1 MSTATT
7 AEEREPRAAAPAEEL
22 TVSVVIPCL
31 NEAEQISECVIA
43 ARRALEDAGLSGE
56 VVVADND
63 SDDDSAELARKAGAS
78 VVEERH
84 RGYGSAY
91 LAGFAAA
98 RGKYIVMAD
107 ADLTYDFAE
116 IPRFVAALE
125 QGAELV
131 MGNRMERILPGA
143 MPWHHR
149 YIGNPLLSGFL
160 NLLYR
165 AGVKDAHCGM
175 RGLRRDALPR
185 LDLHSTG
192 MEFASEMVIRAV
204 KEDLKISELDID
216 YHPRSGESKL
226 SSFRDGWRH
235 LRLLLI
241 HSPTALFIV
250 PGVVM
255 FAIGLVAMA
264 LVGFGVQVFGREFSL
279 HAMIGSALLTIVG
292 VQVVTLGLSARA
304 FGVYYLRERPDR
316 LFSWGRD
323 RLRLEHGLIAGGLAL
338 LAGLVVGGI
347 VVGTWIGRGFGEL
360 SEEKLA
366 VFAAVLIIVGLQ
378 VIFSSFFLSLLG
390 LRQDRSRDS
399 VPTAAP

>member
-7 AEEREPRAAAPAEEL
+7 ADQRETSTTEGAEDL
-22 TVSVVIPCL
+22 IVSVVIPCL
-31 NEAEQISECVIA
+31 NEAEQITECVIA
-43 ARRALEDAGLSGE
+43 AKKSLADAGLSGE
-56 VVVADND
+56 VVVVDND
-63 SDDDSAELARKAGAS
+63 SDDDSAELARKAGAR
-78 VVEERH
+78 VIEERR

-91 LAGFAAA
+91 LAGFNAAKG
-98 RGKYIVMAD
+98 RYIVMAD

-131 MGNRMERILPGA
+131 MGNRMERIHPGA
-143 MPWHHR
+143 MPWMHR

-165 AGVKDAHCGM
+165 SGVKDAHCGM
-175 RGLRRDALPR
+175 RGLRRDTLPR

-204 KEDLKISELDID
+204 KEDLKISELDIE

-241 HSPTALFIV
+241 HSPTALFII
-250 PGVVM
+250 PGSIM
-255 FAIGLVAMA
+255 FGLGLVAMA
-264 LVGFGVQVFGREFSL
+264 LVGFGVSIFGREFSI
-279 HAMIGSALLTIVG
+279 HAMIGAALLSIIG
-292 VQVVTLGLSARA
+292 AQVVTLGLSART
-304 FGVYYLRERPDR
+304 FGVYYMRERPDR
-316 LFSWGRD
+316 LFAWGRD
-323 RLRLEHGLIAGGLAL
+323 HMRLEHGLVIGGLTL
-338 LAGLVVGGI
+338 LAGLVAGGI
-347 VVGTWIGRGFGEL
+347 IVGTWIGRGFGEL

-366 VFAAVLIIVGLQ
+366 VFAAVLTIVGLQ
-378 VIFSSFFLSLLG
+378 IIFSSFFLSLLG
-390 LRQDRSRDS
+390 LRRGSGG
-399 VPTAAP
+399 

>member
-7 AEEREPRAAAPAEEL
+7 ADQRETSTTEGAEDL
-22 TVSVVIPCL
+22 IVSVVIPCL
-31 NEAEQISECVIA
+31 NEAEQITECVIA
-43 ARRALEDAGLSGE
+43 AKKSLADAGLSGE
-56 VVVADND
+56 VVVVDND
-63 SDDDSAELARKAGAS
+63 SDDDSAELARKAGAR
-78 VVEERH
+78 VIEERR

-91 LAGFAAA
+91 LAGFNAAKG
-98 RGKYIVMAD
+98 RYIVMAD

-131 MGNRMERILPGA
+131 MGNRMERIHPGA
-143 MPWHHR
+143 MPWMHR

-165 AGVKDAHCGM
+165 SGVKDAHCGM
-175 RGLRRDALPR
+175 RGLRRDTLPR

-204 KEDLKISELDID
+204 KEDLKISELDIE

-241 HSPTALFIV
+241 HSPTALFII
-250 PGVVM
+250 PGSIM
-255 FAIGLVAMA
+255 FGLGLVAMA
-264 LVGFGVQVFGREFSL
+264 LVGFGVSIFGREFSI
-279 HAMIGSALLTIVG
+279 HAMIGAALLSIIG
-292 VQVVTLGLSARA
+292 AQVVTLGLSART
-304 FGVYYLRERPDR
+304 FGVYYMRERPDR
-316 LFSWGRD
+316 LFAWGREHM
-323 RLRLEHGLIAGGLAL
+323 RLEHGLVIGGLTL
-338 LAGLVVGGI
+338 LAGLIAGGI
-347 VVGTWIGRGFGEL
+347 IVGTWIGRGFGEL

-366 VFAAVLIIVGLQ
+366 VFAAVLTIVGLQ
-378 VIFSSFFLSLLG
+378 IIFSSFFLSLLG
-390 LRQDRSRDS
+390 LRRGSGG
-399 VPTAAP
+399 

>member
-7 AEEREPRAAAPAEEL
+7 AEMRDRTRAEGAEDL
-22 TVSVVIPCL
+22 MVSVVIPCL
-31 NEAEQISECVIA
+31 NEEEQITECVVA
-43 ARRALEDAGLSGE
+43 AKMALADAGLSGE

-63 SDDDSAELARKAGAS
+63 SDDDSAELARKAGAR
-78 VVEERH
+78 VIEEPH

-91 LAGFAAA
+91 LAGFGAAQ
-98 RGKYIVMAD
+98 GKYIVMAD

-131 MGNRMERILPGA
+131 MGNRMERIQPGA
-143 MPWHHR
+143 MPWMHR

-165 AGVKDAHCGM
+165 SGIKDAHCGM

-204 KEDLKISELDID
+204 KEDLKISELEIE

-241 HSPTALFIV
+241 HSPNALFIV
-250 PGVVM
+250 PGAIM
-255 FAIGLVAMA
+255 LALGAIGIALVA
-264 LVGFGVQVFGREFSL
+264 LEISVFGREFSL
-279 HAMIGSALLTIVG
+279 HALIAAALLAIVG
-292 VQVVTLGLSARA
+292 TQTMALGVSARA
-304 FGVYYLRERPDR
+304 FGVYYMHERPDR
-316 LFSWGRD
+316 LFTWGRG
-323 RLRLEHGLIAGGLAL
+323 RFRLEHGLALGGLIL
-338 LAGLVVGGI
+338 LAGLITGGI
-347 VVGTWIGRGFGEL
+347 IVGTWIGRGFGEL

-366 VFAAVLIIVGLQ
+366 VVAAVLTIVGLQ
-378 VIFSSFFLSLLG
+378 IIFSSFFLSLLG
-390 LRQDRSRDS
+390 LRRDRS
-399 VPTAAP
+399 